1 MPKYPHTAERVK
13 ELTGSVYEK
22 YRHLI
27 KQQTSVAKLHIGDTA
42 LWPPYAM
49 PLADYF
55 TSAHRDMT
63 KYCNTYGVDELRK
76 TIAEKVSEDNGINST
91 RDHVLVTAGASNA
104 LSAAMMTLINPGDEV
119 IVLTPCWPFFTG
131 MVRATGGKVVEVPL
145 YMDLYDQPE
154 MDIFGKLKNAT
165 TSKTVAV
172 YVNSP
177 NNPSG
182 KMLDAQQWQA
192 VVDFVKQHQLWLISD
207 EAYDGLAFDGR
218 KTISPATL
226 GIREQTISIF
236 TFSKI
241 FMFAGLRLGYAIAEP
256 ELIHALNKVMVH
268 QLYSPSPVG
277 QYMMVEPL
285 RRRHE
290 WMHGI
295 NAQYQKLRDAM
306 VEALGMPVAKPEGT
320 YFVFLDAA
328 PYLQGR
334 TFDQLVEQMIMGG
347 VLVAPGGDFGK
358 NFSSYIRLCF
368 TGEPESI
375 ITSSAQV
382 IRNVLL
388 QNGQTS

>member
-1 MPKYPHTAERVK
+1 MPKYPHTADRVQ

-27 KQQTSVAKLHIGDTA
+27 KQQTSIAKLHIGDTA

-49 PLADYF
+49 PLAEYF

-63 KYCNTYGVDELRK
+63 KYCNTYGVDDLRK
-76 TIAEKVSEDNGINST
+76 TIAEKLSEDNGISAT
-91 RDHVLVTAGASNA
+91 RDNVLVTAGASNA
-104 LSAAMMTLINPGDEV
+104 LSAAMMTLVNPGEEV
-119 IVLTPCWPFFTG
+119 IVLTPCWPFFPG
-131 MVRATGGKVVEVPL
+131 MVRASGGKVVEIPL
-145 YMDLYDQPE
+145 YMDLYAEPE
-154 MDIFGKLKNAT
+154 TDIFGKLQKALT
-165 TSKTVAV
+165 PKTIAV

-182 KMLDAQQWQA
+182 KMLDVRQWQA
-192 VVDFVKQHQLWLISD
+192 VVDFVKQQQLWLISD

-226 GIREQTISIF
+226 GVREQTISIF

-256 ELIHALNKVMVH
+256 EIIHALNKVMVH
-268 QLYSPSPVG
+268 QLYSPSSVG

-290 WMHGI
+290 WMHTI
-295 NAQYQKLRDAM
+295 NAQYQQLRDVM
-306 VEALGMPVAKPEGT
+306 VDALDLPVAKPEGT

-328 PYLQGR
+328 PYLKGR
-334 TFDQLVEQMIMGG
+334 AFDQLVEEMIKQG

-358 NFSSYIRLCF
+358 DFALYIRLCF

-375 ITSSAQV
+375 IKSSAQI

-388 QNGQTS
+388 QNA